1 MTILITI
8 LLVLN
13 ILILVL
19 IFRSAASGKGFF
31 NPSQKSTPDSAVASE
46 AHIEPE
52 IQEIL
57 SDIMGK
63 IDQKI
68 EILKVLLNE
77 ADQKING
84 LRNISTAVS
93 PRRDTEGE
101 RAKYSSIFTGTPS
114 RPMSQ
119 LDKVN
124 QVVYL
129 SRRGMDSSAIAQETG
144 LGAGEVEF
152 ILNIEKATQR
162 QRL

>member
-1 MTILITI
+1 MTVLIS
-8 LLVLN
+8 LLLILN

-31 NPSQKSTPDSAVASE
+31 NPTQKSTSVPAIASE
-46 AHIEPE
+46 EHAEPE
-52 IQEIL
+52 IQDIL
-57 SDIMGK
+57 SDVMKK

-68 EILKVLLNE
+68 EILKALLNE

-84 LRNISTAVS
+84 LRNIGTAIS
-93 PRRDTEGE
+93 PRRATEGE
-101 RAKYSSIFTGTPS
+101 RAKNSTVAAGTPS
-114 RPMSQ
+114 RPLSQ

-129 SRRGMDSSAIAQETG
+129 SRRGMDTSAIAQETG

-152 ILNIEKATQR
+152 ILNIEKANQR
-162 QRL
+162 QR